1 MTYKLP
7 IITASVFA
15 AGLATCLA
23 AEDLLIADF
32 EGKDY
37 GNWKTTGEAFG
48 PGPAQGSL
56 PGQMA
61 VSGFVGKGLVNSF
74 FKGDGTTGTLTS
86 PEFKIGRK
94 YIIFLIGGGMDPE
107 NTSMNLVIDGK
118 IVRIATG
125 PNDRPGGSEAL
136 IPGAWDVTEF
146 AGKSAVIRVVD
157 NATGGWGH
165 VSVDQI
171 VQTDAKPAAG
181 AIKTPPAPQVANP
194 KREIKID
201 KRYLN
206 LPIKDGAR
214 NHPVSIL
221 VDGKLV
227 MTNDIGLADGAP
239 DWWAFVDAGAWRGKT
254 VTVTLD
260 KMPADSMAL
269 SSIEQSDLPKLPANL
284 YQEALRGQFHFSSGC
299 GWNNDPN
306 GMVFSQ
312 GEYHLY
318 YQYNPYGW
326 SWGNM
331 HWGHAVSRDMVH
343 WKEQP
348 IAIYKHAP
356 GDAVFSGSA
365 VVDKNNT
372 SGWKKGADDL
382 IVAAFTSTGRGE
394 CIAFSNDRGC
404 TFTEY
409 EGNPVVK
416 HAGRDPRLL
425 WYAPGKHWVMAVYD
439 EFEGKQWIAF
449 LTSPDLKKWTFQSR
463 IDGFFECP
471 DIFEL
476 PLNGDPKN
484 TRWILTAA
492 SSEYRVGSFDG
503 KTFTPETPKLP
514 GHRGAG
520 FYAAQTFSNNPQ
532 GQVVQIGWFQTNTP
546 GMPFNQSMSIP
557 LELNLAKTAD
567 GPRLTWTPTR
577 ELASLRGKGH
587 KLNDLTIKPGA
598 ANPLAEVK
606 AELVE
611 VNAEFTPGDAGEV
624 AFTVRGANIVYD
636 VKKQELVVNGH
647 RAPAPMSGG
656 KQSLRIYCDR
666 TGLEVFA
673 SGGLTYVPMPFQ
685 PKPGDL
691 NLTVSVKSG
700 DVRFSTLQ
708 VHELRTAWE

>member
-239 DWWAFVDAGAWRGKT
+239 DWWAFVDAG
-254 VTVTLD
+254 
-260 KMPADSMAL
+260 
-269 SSIEQSDLPKLPANL
+269 
-284 YQEALRGQFHFSSGC
+284 
-299 GWNNDPN
+299 
-306 GMVFSQ
+306 
-312 GEYHLY
+312 
-318 YQYNPYGW
+318 
-326 SWGNM
+326 
-331 HWGHAVSRDMVH
+331 
-343 WKEQP
+343 
-348 IAIYKHAP
+348 
-356 GDAVFSGSA
+356 
-365 VVDKNNT
+365 
-372 SGWKKGADDL
+372 
-382 IVAAFTSTGRGE
+382 
-394 CIAFSNDRGC
+394 
-404 TFTEY
+404 
-409 EGNPVVK
+409 
-416 HAGRDPRLL
+416 
-425 WYAPGKHWVMAVYD
+425 
-439 EFEGKQWIAF
+439 
-449 LTSPDLKKWTFQSR
+449 
-463 IDGFFECP
+463 
-471 DIFEL
+471 
-476 PLNGDPKN
+476 
-484 TRWILTAA
+484 
-492 SSEYRVGSFDG
+492 
-503 KTFTPETPKLP
+503 
-514 GHRGAG
+514 
-520 FYAAQTFSNNPQ
+520 
-532 GQVVQIGWFQTNTP
+532 
-546 GMPFNQSMSIP
+546 
-557 LELNLAKTAD
+557 
-567 GPRLTWTPTR
+567 
-577 ELASLRGKGH
+577 
-587 KLNDLTIKPGA
+587 
-598 ANPLAEVK
+598 
-606 AELVE
+606 
-611 VNAEFTPGDAGEV
+611 EV